1 IALNAMST
9 IRLIS
14 AAFVVFL
21 TLTVRGLTSQS
32 KKSVHDLEGFASAL
46 NSASRL
52 RYGKRS
58 YDPSLLET
66 LAELEKSGKYPTTDF
81 DSDNNMELIES
92 KRSSSFLP
100 MDKVVASLNRAE
112 RLRFG

>member
-1 IALNAMST
+1 MST
-9 IRLIS
+9 IQLIT

-21 TLTVRGLTSQS
+21 TLTVRGFTIQS
-32 KKSVHDLEGFASAL
+32 KKSAHDLEGFASAL

-58 YDPSLLET
+58 YDLSLLET
-66 LAELEKSGKYPTTDF
+66 LADLEKFGKRPSTDF
-81 DSDNNMELIES
+81 DNDDNVEQFIES
-92 KRSSSFLP
+92 NKRSSSFLP